1 MKRLSTW
8 VHVWAIWVIILDNVD
23 AFRLPAVSTS
33 LLHSA
38 GVCNSPFDTDR
49 FWLRQTC
56 WCRLSLSVFTLF
68 SYEYILQRSSIFHL
82 QNGVLVTQD
91 NAMRYIMRRE
101 NEKKVGNLR
110 PGFTSPHLLSSN
122 VKCNT
127 LPQVWH
133 LEYSTGLIWSKFLCP
148 AQTVGSN
155 LSRLIKTG
163 EN

>member
-1 MKRLSTW
+1 MHSGCLQSVQACCILQVSAILHLTRTDSDCARLAGAGS
-8 VHVWAIWVIILDNVD
+8 VYRSSLYLD
-23 AFRLPAVSTS
+23 
-33 LLHSA
+33 
-38 GVCNSPFDTDR
+38 
-49 FWLRQTC
+49 
-56 WCRLSLSVFTLF
+56 

-133 LEYSTGLIWSKFLCP
+133 LEYSIGLIWSKFLCP

-163 EN
+163 ENQGPCSG